1 MLQATLSKLVGCIL
15 GAFLLAVSTGGQE
28 TPPQFRYLGSTDRDA
43 TMRCIAS
50 VYGKPA
56 LWDRIGTSLLIQPC
70 PATPAELTDVLTRRG
85 IRIFDAQDFMY
96 VVPEKLFQFCDHPQ
110 ELYPGGPVQ
119 AWPTLKWSSITVH
132 LHVQKW
138 SKDEELPAQAN
149 EIAKQILQQA
159 RMIPLAVSQG
169 PEEGFPNKG
178 AVDAD
183 VNIAIWQGSLGPAG
197 EQSVVACING
207 RGRTE
212 FATARLVYGELR
224 DGKYVMLWGSPLF
237 NILHGNIYFADINAD
252 GWKEILIDSSNYGNH
267 EYPMLVIFDHEGHEI
282 TRQTKCNTAIAA
294 DANFTA
300 EDGTCAIFGEDVDFS
315 NDVNFPADPE
325 EAAKLPQ
332 DIYVTSW
339 DGDGQN
345 HTFKL
350 VKGIYVPG
358 PPITGPFPPAPPI
371 PPEPTAADAAGHNNQ
386 GLELMRQKNYSSAE
400 LEFERASLIT
410 GYKNPLYANNVG
422 FAYYMEQRY
431 DLAVYWLQKTVALD
445 PKRAVAYLNLGD
457 ALAKL
462 HRNPEARDAYKKY
475 LELAP
480 NSKAAPDVKEKL
492 AAPPLKP

>member
-1 MLQATLSKLVGCIL
+1 MLQANLSKLVGCVL

-28 TPPQFRYLGSTDRDA
+28 TPPQFRHLGSADRDA
-43 TMRCIAS
+43 TMRCITS
-50 VYGKPA
+50 VYGKPV
-56 LWDRIGTSLLIQPC
+56 LWDRIGTNLLIQPC
-70 PATPAELTDVLTRRG
+70 PATRAELADGLTKRG

-96 VVPEKLFQFCDHPQ
+96 VIPEKLFQFFDQPQ

-132 LHVQKW
+132 LNVQKW
-138 SKDEELPAQAN
+138 SKDEDLPAKAS
-149 EIAKQILQQA
+149 EIANQILQQA
-159 RMIPLAVSQG
+159 RMIPLAVSGG
-169 PEEGFPNKG
+169 PGEGFPNKG

-212 FATARLVYGELR
+212 FSTARLVYGELR
-224 DGKYVMLWGSPLF
+224 DGKYVMLWDSPLF
-237 NILHGNIYFADINAD
+237 NILHGNIYFGDINAD
-252 GWKEILIDSSNYGNH
+252 GWKEFLIESSNYGNH

-282 TRQTKCNTAIAA
+282 TRQKRCDTAIAA
-294 DANFTA
+294 DANFIA

-339 DGDGQN
+339 DGDGRN
-345 HTFKL
+345 HVFKL
-350 VKGIYVPG
+350 VDGIYVPG
-358 PPITGPFPPAPPI
+358 PPIDGAFPPPP
-371 PPEPTAADAAGHNNQ
+371 PTEKTPTAAEVNEQ
-386 GLELMRQKNYSSAE
+386 GLKLIQQRDYSKAVTTFMFADRLAYHKNAE
-400 LEFERASLIT
+400 
-410 GYKNPLYANNVG
+410 YANNVG
-422 FAYYMEQRY
+422 FALYKAARY
-431 DLAVYWLQKTVALD
+431 QASVDWLNMTIRLD

-462 HRNPEARDAYKKY
+462 NRNPEARDAYEKY

-492 AAPPLKP
+492 ATLPLKS